1 MKITL
6 REKILIPVLSVIAL
20 GMTAGFVY
28 SYLAST
34 RAIEESVKRSLVREV
49 RLTAGLMDKWL
60 EERITDLSTWSA
72 QSVLTEAL
80 TEAGYYG
87 RSARKGANDL
97 LENLENGYP
106 YYDFLFVV
114 DKNGDLI
121 STSHGSVP
129 KQYSVRD
136 RDYFKASIKGKTW
149 ISDMIISRES
159 NQKVFVVSVPLKV
172 GDEIVGILAGA
183 VKVSEFASF
192 FIHDFKL
199 GQKGFAYVV
208 EKNGNVMEISIPI
221 NSFSSI
227 APFDFGR
234 KILSTGKGTLRYH
247 QGDQTLFSAYELLG
261 NKDWTFVVSQSLDE
275 AFASARKTGWYTLI
289 AGLVLL
295 LLVGGVVANIFR
307 RMIYQRFD
315 GMLAAIG
322 MVEKGDLA
330 VRIKGGD
337 EDDEIGELSKAF
349 NTMTARLEKNLVNL
363 QKEIQVRKN
372 TEQSL
377 ANHRDTLEKRVRER
391 TSELLNLQSYLSDII
406 DSMPSII
413 VGVDKEMIV
422 GQWNLKAEQTTGIFS
437 FQALGTS
444 FDTLFPHLQDR
455 GEKIRHAIADKQI
468 LRNTKVPRSGTD
480 PLQYDDITV
489 YPLMSEGMEGA
500 VIRIDEV
507 TERVKLEEMMIQSEK
522 MMSVGGL
529 AAGMAHEINNPL
541 AGILQNAQVL
551 KNRMSKA
558 LPKNI
563 EVAQKLGI
571 DPGMINQYMED
582 RGMYLLMEN
591 MMQAG
596 KRAAEIVENMLSFSG
611 KGQHDFS
618 QINVPDIMDKSIDLA
633 QNDYSLEKKFDFKQI
648 QIFRQYRD
656 LDLFI
661 SCHPSM
667 LQQVFFNI
675 LQNGAQAM
683 ASLPDKTVAI
693 AFTISIEKK
702 GEMAWIEIKDNGP
715 GMDKETCKR
724 IFEPF
729 FTTKEI
735 GVGTGLGLS
744 VSYFIIVEN
753 HGGSIEVNSVP
764 GQGSTFIICLPIK
777 GKDRSL
783 N

>member
-6 REKILIPVLSVIAL
+6 REKILIPVLLTIAL
-20 GMTAGFVY
+20 GMIAGFVY

-34 RAIEESVKRSLVREV
+34 RAIEESVKRALVREV

-60 EERITDLSTWSA
+60 EARITDLSTWSA

-80 TEAGYYG
+80 TETGYYG
-87 RSARKGANDL
+87 RSARKGGNDL
-97 LENLENGYP
+97 LEKLETGYP
-106 YYDFLFVV
+106 YYDFLFVA

-121 STSHGSVP
+121 SSSHRSVP
-129 KQYSVRD
+129 KQYSVKD
-136 RDYFKASIKGKTW
+136 RDYFKASLKGKSW
-149 ISDMIISRES
+149 ISDIIISRES
-159 NQKVFVVSVPLKV
+159 SEKVFAVSVPLKV
-172 GDEIVGILAGA
+172 GDKIVGILAGA
-183 VKVSEFASF
+183 VNVSDFTSF
-192 FIHDFKL
+192 YIHDFKL

-208 EKNGNVMEISIPI
+208 EKNGNLMAISTPK
-221 NSFSSI
+221 NNFTSI

-234 KILSTGKGTLRYH
+234 RILSTGKGSLRYQ
-247 QGDQTLFSAYELLG
+247 QGDQTLFSAYEILG
-261 NKDWTFVVSQSLDE
+261 NKEWTFVVSQSLDE

-289 AGLVLL
+289 TGLVLL
-295 LLVGGVVANIFR
+295 IIVGGVVTAIFR
-307 RMIYQRFD
+307 KMIYQRFD
-315 GMLAAIG
+315 RMLAAIG

-337 EDDEIGELSKAF
+337 EHDEIGELSKAF
-349 NTMTARLEKNLVNL
+349 NTMTARLEKTLLNL
-363 QKEIQVRKN
+363 QKEIQVRKK

-391 TSELLNLQSYLSDII
+391 TAELLNLQSYLSDII

-413 VGVDKEMIV
+413 VGVDKEMTV
-422 GQWNLKAEQTTGIFS
+422 GQWNLKAEQSTGIS
-437 FQALGTS
+437 SSQALGNS

-455 GEKIRHAIADKQI
+455 GEKIRHAISNKQI
-468 LRNTKVPRSGTD
+468 LRNTKVPRAGTD
-480 PLQYDDITV
+480 PLHYDDITV

-541 AGILQNAQVL
+541 AGILQNIQVL
-551 KNRMSKA
+551 KNRMSKK

-563 EVAQKLGI
+563 EVAQELGL

-582 RGMYLLMEN
+582 RGMYLLMES

-611 KGQHDFS
+611 KGQQDFS
-618 QINVPDIMDKSIDLA
+618 QTNLPDLMDKSIDLA
-633 QNDYSLEKKFDFKQI
+633 QNDYSLEKRFDFKEI
-648 QIFRQYRD
+648 RISRQYRD
-656 LDLFI
+656 PDLFVF
-661 SCHPSM
+661 CHPSM

-675 LQNGAQAM
+675 LKNGAQAM
-683 ASLPDKTVAI
+683 GSTDKTVVP
-693 AFTISIEKK
+693 AFTISIEKR
-702 GEMAWIEIKDNGP
+702 GETAWIEIKDNGP
-715 GMDKETCKR
+715 GMDRETCKR

-729 FTTKEI
+729 FTTKGI

-744 VSYFIIVEN
+744 VSYFIIAEN
-753 HGGSIEVNSVP
+753 HGGSIEVTSAP
-764 GQGSTFIICLPIK
+764 GQGSAFIICLPIK
-777 GKDRSL
+777 GKDRFL